1 MGIFSTKRERVTGWR
16 RVLDY
21 EYSRLPNAFLAEVE
35 KGTTDWEDAVEKT
48 GLSIGYPAWNLLYY
62 AARCSLRH
70 PDPVVLETG
79 TNQGFSTIVLA
90 QVLENLKAETKLVTC
105 DFDAEIVEKARG
117 HVAKAGLMDRV
128 DFRVG
133 DSLEIIR
140 ALIADTKR
148 LDFVFLDG
156 CHETDHVVAEFK
168 LVHKTVN
175 RSNGTVYF
183 DNTSRG
189 DVAKALEKI
198 TRAYGGNLVRFDNC
212 SWAPPGN
219 AIWQP

>member
-1 MGIFSTKRERVTGWR
+1 MRPLSAPLHICTFP
-16 RVLDY
+16 
-21 EYSRLPNAFLAEVE
+21 SRF
-35 KGTTDWEDAVEKT
+35 
-48 GLSIGYPAWNLLYY
+48 
-62 AARCSLRH
+62 SLRH

-79 TNQGFSTIVLA
+79 TNKGFSTIVLA
-90 QVLENLKAETKLVTC
+90 QVLEDLKAETKLVTC
-105 DFDAEIVEKARG
+105 DIDAEIVEKARG

-128 DFRVG
+128 DFRIG

-168 LVHKTVN
+168 LVHKTVK

-198 TRAYGGNLVRFDNC
+198 TRAYGSENVLIDPTGVASGTRRVLRGGSFINLPRHVRSAYRFVNLPFLRNDYNGFRLARTY
-212 SWAPPGN
+212 SLSP
-219 AIWQP
+219 